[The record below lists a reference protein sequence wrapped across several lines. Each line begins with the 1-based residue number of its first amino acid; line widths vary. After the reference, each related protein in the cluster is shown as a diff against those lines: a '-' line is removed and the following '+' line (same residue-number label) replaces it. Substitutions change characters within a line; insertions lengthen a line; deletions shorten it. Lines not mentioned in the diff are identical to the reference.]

1 MDSILKQVA
10 WIAVALVGS
19 VALGTVA
26 LARGESINA
35 LWIVIAAVAIYLIG
49 YRYYARFIANN
60 VMQLDALRATARF
73 GGNVRRL
80 PGRWLVHGA
89 GRLQGP

>member
-26 LARGESINA
+26 LARGERREDPRTDHREGQQHDA
-35 LWIVIAAVAIYLIG
+35 RDQAA
-49 YRYYARFIANN
+49 
-60 VMQLDALRATARF
+60 
-73 GGNVRRL
+73 
-80 PGRWLVHGA
+80 A
-89 GRLQGP
+89 GSGP